1 MAHEDVRP
9 PGQWERSSPEA
20 RDEPPQNERRA
31 MEGPWKDHGTMIERQ
46 GNFERTANDLW
57 RNVEQPPS
65 ARRTDVRRPPARA
78 GLLTMATYKRN
89 EPEDYCCDFRCDLDG
104 RSLIFADGTSVR

>member
-1 MAHEDVRP
+1 
-9 PGQWERSSPEA
+9 
-20 RDEPPQNERRA
+20 
-31 MEGPWKDHGTMIERQ
+31 MEGPWNDDRTARELRTDGERL
-46 GNFERTANDLW
+46 ANDLW